1 MQYGCSIS
9 FKSKLAIPRKKKR
22 SSAGVCETVDEYRWI
37 SLGCMK
43 FCSSKEK
50 TEFHVL
56 DHGECI
62 QRRLKNDSGPGAGA
76 NAASSV
82 DMTFVATN
90 ALSELVWSPK
100 KGLSLKC
107 ADGTFSN
114 KKTPLLWGAG
124 SSDMVSRPDA
134 DKAIGKEYFMTPL
147 EESDVSEV
155 AGRDSTSK
163 FVRSYTGLF
172 PLLSESRHK
181 VKIGNYGFLA
191 ATDDHDEGIK
201 TAVGLPFL
209 QKMEDA
215 RNNKA
220 EDIYVPVNLQVDKI
234 YRTRETKFPSLSD
247 ETKLDVK
254 QNGPTSKEPTVRI
267 GGVGDASHILQK
279 EIVSASQVRSV
290 EGCESYDTNMQK
302 APSIGEHFES
312 PSCMEKERENN
323 METGPYICPLV
334 KLESTAE
341 NDFKT
346 PHGENVFDV
355 ATEIVGSQSA
365 KEVWSSSRQDDE
377 ILPKEN
383 SCAIKESPTN
393 SRTRRYQMK
402 GKAKALS
409 EGNLNEIML
418 DVDDDS
424 HESIESC
431 SSVGLFSTGK
441 RLRNFDPH
449 SCAGSKSIKRKIQES
464 PGSSSFVKHDSSFV
478 NWISNMRKGF
488 LKSSEDEAPSLALT
502 LANQKHGH
510 EDHDKNLI
518 SCNINQDQG
527 CKTMG
532 FHSLFQSLYCPK
544 TKAQETVALN
554 ANTQMEGSKELG
566 LDYKICDTN
575 ATPIACHMVTGNM
588 RSAGVTLQRTKIHAT
603 WQLIRRKM
611 GQAPIPFLCKHKRND
626 AENIDAEQPSE
637 GKATNTSG
645 YKSDPL
651 TSLWITRLTSKTS
664 GPLSN
669 QDLCH
674 RTGEALDDFTDFMR
688 LKAQWQNHPSSY
700 HDKNIVGEEHF
711 IEDPVCMQNY
721 ASSAEVSSSINK
733 VNGHHDEKSICK
745 INSTSTFSRFRNSEA
760 IASVFARRLD
770 ALKHIMP
777 SYGTHDSSHVNL
789 TCFFCGI
796 KGHHV
801 RDCPEII
808 DSELAD
814 ILRNANSFNGAK
826 EFPCVCI
833 RCFQSNHW
841 AVACPGASSRARHQA
856 GYGASLVHECSP
868 NKILLNPRNEDDAK
882 QSGGKDS
889 QLQAADSP
897 TVCSGKLYEASA
909 SGKTN
914 MNMKP
919 FEKDTASSSGGKKLK
934 ENLVM
939 PLSNFITPQ
948 ISDVPNG
955 IFDAVKRLRLS
966 RTIILKWTNSHTP
979 PSHLDGFFLRLRLG
993 KWEQGHGGT
1002 GYYVACITGVQSQR
1016 SKQKF
1021 KNSIAVTV
1029 GGVKCL
1035 VESQYISNHDFTE
1048 NELMTWWRATLKDG
1062 GKIPSEEDLRLK
1074 VKEMKILGF

>member
-1 MQYGCSIS
+1 MDTNDKNMEPVIDLG
-9 FKSKLAIPRKKKR
+9 F
-22 SSAGVCETVDEYRWI
+22 
-37 SLGCMK
+37 SLGY
-43 FCSSKEK
+43 SNQ
-50 TEFHVL
+50 
-56 DHGECI
+56 CI

-114 KKTPLLWGAG
+114 KNPPLLWGAG

-134 DKAIGKEYFMTPL
+134 DKAIDKEYFMTPL

-172 PLLSESRHK
+172 PLLSEARHK
-181 VKIGNYGFLA
+181 VKL

-346 PHGENVFDV
+346 LHGENVCDV
-355 ATEIVGSQSA
+355 ATEILGSQSA

-377 ILPKEN
+377 ILPIEN

-409 EGNLNEIML
+409 DGNLNEIML

-441 RLRNFDPH
+441 RQRNFDPH
-449 SCAGSKSIKRKIQES
+449 SCAGSKSIKTKIQES
-464 PGSSSFVKHDSSFV
+464 PGSSSFVKHDSPFV

-588 RSAGVTLQRTKIHAT
+588 YKQFLQPNEKLNESTSGNGAAPAALTKLISTNIASGQEISRSNSADNKNSCNLAT
-603 WQLIRRKM
+603 DKEKD
-611 GQAPIPFLCKHKRND
+611 GTSSNSFLCKRKRND

-651 TSLWITRLTSKTS
+651 TSLWVTRLTSKTS

-700 HDKNIVGEEHF
+700 HDKNIVGAREEEHF

-745 INSTSTFSRFRNSEA
+745 MNSTLTFSRFRNSEA

-777 SYGTHDSSHVNL
+777 SYGTDDSSHVNL

-841 AVACPGASSRARHQA
+841 AVACPGASSRTRHQA
-856 GYGASLVHECSP
+856 GYGTSLVQECSP

-882 QSGGKDS
+882 QSDGKDS

-934 ENLVM
+934 ENPVM
-939 PLSNFITPQ
+939 PLSNFITRQ

-993 KWEQGHGGT
+993 KWEQGLGGA

-1048 NELMTWWRATLKDG
+1048 NELMSWWRATLKDG
-1062 GKIPSEEDLRLK
+1062 GRIPSEEDLRLK